1 MLYETIGIIRH
12 NPSNLA
18 EVKEIVLA
26 AGQMIL
32 QRGGVIRDIANW
44 GVFALPR
51 AVSKNQQRHTRGH
64 YFVMRY
70 DCGIQANEAV
80 RQTLSI
86 DPRVIRATNVK
97 LGDGKLERLSRFGK
111 IEWRKMEG

>member
-12 NPSNLA
+12 SPGNVS
-18 EVKEIVLA
+18 EIKDIVLA
-26 AGQMIL
+26 TGQMIL
-32 QRGGVIRDIANW
+32 RNGGVIRDIANW

-51 AVSKNQQRHTRGH
+51 AVSKNQQRHTKGH

-70 DCGIQANEAV
+70 DCGIAANEAV
-80 RQTLSI
+80 RQTLAI
-86 DPRVIRATNVK
+86 EPRVIRATNVK

-111 IEWRKMEG
+111 VEWRKMEG